1 MIASQRQHIIEHCL
15 AFPGAY
21 EDYPFD
27 EIIDAGA
34 WTVMRHRTNKKG
46 FAHIF
51 ERGGSVCVNL
61 KCEPLRADFLRQ
73 AYKGVTP
80 AYHMNKEHWNTVVPG
95 GDVPDE
101 ELRRLIAH
109 SYDLTKPKPKRT
121 KNARLI
127 EIYDRL
133 LSRYGDPHWWP
144 AETPY
149 EVIVGAVLTQNTAWG
164 NVEKAIANFGELS
177 PERVMAMAHGEL
189 AGVVRPA
196 GFFNQKARYLQTVTH
211 WYAQYGFSAD
221 AIHKLPHD
229 RVRSELLSLKGVG
242 RETADSIML
251 YAFGFP
257 SFVVDAYTMRL
268 VRRLPLPAGN
278 NYEAVKAFFTQNL
291 DCDAELFNRY
301 HALIVLNGNR
311 HCRKEP
317 KCGGCPILELCRTG
331 KAQTKDENNRAQKL

>member
-1 MIASQRQHIIEHCL
+1 MISRAYAIEYCL

-27 EIIDAGA
+27 DIVDAGA
-34 WTVMRHRTNKKG
+34 WTVMRHRSNKKG

-51 ERGGSVCVNL
+51 ERNGKVCVNL
-61 KCEPLRADFLRQ
+61 KCEPMRADFLRRV
-73 AYKGVTP
+73 YKDITP
-80 AYHMNKEHWNTVVPG
+80 AYHMNKEHWNTLELG
-95 GDVPDE
+95 GDVPE
-101 ELRRLIAH
+101 GELRRLIAH
-109 SYDLTKPKPKRT
+109 SYDLTKPKPRRT
-121 KNARLI
+121 KNARLMD
-127 EIYDRL
+127 IYERL
-133 LSRYGDPHWWP
+133 LSRYGDPRWWP

-164 NVEKAIANFGELS
+164 NVEKAIANFGEMS
-177 PERVMAMAHGEL
+177 PAYVL
-189 AGVVRPA
+189 ALTHEKLADIVRPA
-196 GFFNQKARYLQTVTH
+196 GFFNSKAGYLQTVTR
-211 WYAQYGFSAD
+211 WYAQYGFSDEAVRR
-221 AIHKLPHD
+221 LPHD
-229 RVRSELLSLKGVG
+229 RVREELLSLKGVG

-268 VRRLPLPAGN
+268 VRRLPLKAGKD
-278 NYEAVKAFFTQNL
+278 YEAVKAFFEQNL

-317 KCGGCPILELCRTG
+317 KCDGCPIRELCS
-331 KAQTKDENNRAQKL
+331 A